1 MIVSSPGRICLFG
14 EHQDYLGLP
23 VIAASISLRVTIE
36 GQPRE
41 DMTVTV
47 DLPDI
52 NGEETFSMEGDLPY
66 TKEAD
71 YFQSLQV

>member
-23 VIAASISLRVTIE
+23 VIAGSISLRVTIE

-52 NGEETFSMEGDLPY
+52 GREETFSMEGDLTY

-71 YFQSLQV
+71 Y